1 MISRGLFGRFKWNRS
16 SPWVVGQALQP
27 DVSLTSASSVEP
39 ERQTCLRAAPVASA
53 LGRARAMGL
62 AAAIAS
68 VAWLSCT
75 PDHPPVY
82 PVKGK
87 VTYKGKPIT
96 EGSVIYEPEGGGEAK
111 GSPAEPGAGPL
122 RVSGRIQ
129 ADGTFQL
136 WAFPGVEGMPE
147 GHYKVGI
154 SSRRGHTEGGILD
167 VGPNVKKTNQD
178 VLRGRYSDPKTSG
191 LKDEVA
197 KDRPNEPSFD
207 LQ

>member
-1 MISRGLFGRFKWNRS
+1 MR
-16 SPWVVGQALQP
+16 
-27 DVSLTSASSVEP
+27 
-39 ERQTCLRAAPVASA
+39 
-53 LGRARAMGL
+53 L
-62 AAAIAS
+62 AAAIAA
-68 VAWLSCT
+68 VAWLSCA
-75 PDHPPVY
+75 PGDHPPVY

-96 EGSVIYEPEGGGEAK
+96 EGSVIYELEGGGDAK
-111 GSPAEPGAGPL
+111 GSSAAGPWAGPF
-122 RVSGRIQ
+122 RVSGRIE

-154 SSRRGHTEGGILD
+154 SSRRGRTESAILEA
-167 VGPNVKKTNQD
+167 GPNVKKGNQD

-191 LKDEVA
+191 LRDEVVR
-197 KDRPNEPSFD
+197 DRPNEPSFE

>member
-1 MISRGLFGRFKWNRS
+1 MRS
-16 SPWVVGQALQP
+16 SIPAFFSSHDIHLPGRQP
-27 DVSLTSASSVEP
+27 
-39 ERQTCLRAAPVASA
+39 AAPEECSTMMSRYSFG
-53 LGRARAMGL
+53 LSGCARAMRV
-62 AAAIAS
+62 AAAIVS
-68 VAWLSCT
+68 VASLGCAGG
-75 PDHPPVY
+75 DHPPVY

-87 VTYKGKPIT
+87 VTFKGKPIT
-96 EGSVIYEPEGGGEAK
+96 EGSVIYQLEGGGDPK
-111 GSPAEPGAGPL
+111 SSPAEPGSGPF

-136 WAFPGVEGMPE
+136 WAFPGIEGMPE

-154 SSRRGHTEGGILD
+154 SSRRGRTEGAIFDTGSKE
-167 VGPNVKKTNQD
+167 KKRNND

-197 KDRPNEPSFD
+197 KGRPNQPSFD

>member
-1 MISRGLFGRFKWNRS
+1 MISRHRFGRS
-16 SPWVVGQALQP
+16 
-27 DVSLTSASSVEP
+27 
-39 ERQTCLRAAPVASA
+39 
-53 LGRARAMGL
+53 GRARAMRL

-68 VAWLSCT
+68 VAWLSCAPT
-75 PDHPPVY
+75 GDHPPVY

-87 VTYKGKPIT
+87 VTYKGNPIT
-96 EGSVIYEPEGGGEAK
+96 EGSVIYELEGDGEARA
-111 GSPAEPGAGPL
+111 SPAEPAAGPL
-122 RVSGRIQ
+122 RVTGRIQ

-154 SSRRGHTEGGILD
+154 SSRRGRTEVGILD
-167 VGPNVKKTNQD
+167 AGPKMKKGNPD

-191 LKDEVA
+191 LRDEVV